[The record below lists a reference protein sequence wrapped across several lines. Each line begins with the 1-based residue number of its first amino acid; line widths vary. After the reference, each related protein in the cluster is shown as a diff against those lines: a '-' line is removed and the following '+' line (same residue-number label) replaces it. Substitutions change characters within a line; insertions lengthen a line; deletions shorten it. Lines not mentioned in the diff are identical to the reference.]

1 MAGQKKEGERR
12 GRKVDDAADEWV
24 QTRSEREKERAS
36 DAVASGDEGRAGRGR
51 AGCAGGLAKRA
62 ARGSRRVGRARQGR
76 PGKGE
81 GEEGRASWARRC
93 LSPFFSNQMFIKF
106 YFLHFHF

>member
-51 AGCAGGLAKRA
+51 AGCAGGLANRA
-62 ARGSRRVGRARQGR
+62 ARGSHRVRRARQGR

-81 GEEGRASWARRC
+81 GEEGRASWARR
-93 LSPFFSNQMFIKF
+93 
-106 YFLHFHF
+106 

>member
-1 MAGQKKEGERR
+1 VGPEC
-12 GRKVDDAADEWV
+12 
-24 QTRSEREKERAS
+24 SERERERAS
-36 DAVASGDEGRAGRGR
+36 DVGGQLGRVR
-51 AGCAGGLAKRA
+51 AGCAGGPANRA
-62 ARGSRRVGRARQGR
+62 ARGSHRVGRARQGR